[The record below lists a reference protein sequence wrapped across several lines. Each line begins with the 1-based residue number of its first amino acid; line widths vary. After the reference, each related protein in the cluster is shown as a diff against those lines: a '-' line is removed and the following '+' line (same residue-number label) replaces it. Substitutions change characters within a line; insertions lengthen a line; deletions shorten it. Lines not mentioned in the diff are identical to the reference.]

1 MALTKVTGAGVEG
14 VTISSTTDTSDQFI
28 LTNTDTGT
36 SSGPDLVLFRQST
49 SSAADSDGLGRIDYR
64 GLNDANEEINYAT
77 IYAKISD
84 ASDGTENGE
93 FYIQQ
98 IVDGSYVTT
107 LKIDG
112 SGDITTSNDGS
123 LTIQGTHNEGGGLL
137 DLKGTDTPADA
148 KVLGAV
154 SFGNSNDR
162 SLAMIRGV
170 SEATDAAGLRF
181 YTEATGASIEEAMRI
196 TSSGQL
202 VLTYSKDDTT
212 SDSANANIRAS
223 DGLVRRSTSSLRYKN
238 SIKDA
243 THGLAE
249 LMKLRSV
256 TYKGNNDGDIIF
268 GGLIAEEVHD
278 AGLTE
283 FVDYDTQDRPD
294 SLKYTHMVALCV
306 KAIQELSAK
315 NDALEARIKKLED
328 G

>member
-1 MALTKVTGAGVEG
+1 M
-14 VTISSTTDTSDQFI
+14 TSELRVD
-28 LTNTDTGT
+28 
-36 SSGPDLVLFRQST
+36 
-49 SSAADSDGLGRIDYR
+49 
-64 GLNDANEEINYAT
+64 
-77 IYAKISD
+77 KI
-84 ASDGTENGE
+84 
-93 FYIQQ
+93 
-98 IVDGSYVTT
+98 
-107 LKIDG
+107 
-112 SGDITTSNDGS
+112 
-123 LTIQGTHNEGGGLL
+123 HNEGGDNDSGLDMSTNDVVAVKIAGAEKARIHSDGSL
-137 DLKGTDTPADA
+137 RVDTINNQSGDNDSGINLATNDTIKFDIAGSTKVTVDADGSVGIGVADGDVTNDGTAARTYVGIIGTANRGRLNIGSTAHDGADGG
-148 KVLGAV
+148 VV
-154 SFGNSNDR
+154 SFVNGANQLGNIYMDTNS
-162 SLAMIRGV
+162 GV
-170 SEATDAAGLRF
+170 QNAGKMYINSTDEL
-181 YTEATGASIEEAMRI
+181 SIIMGGTVSVKV

-202 VLTYSKDDTT
+202 VLTVSKDDTT
-212 SDSANANIRAS
+212 SDSANANIRSS

-315 NDALEARIKKLED
+315 NDTLETQVADLITRVKALEAK
-328 G
+328 